1 MLTPNRFI
9 DHTLLK
15 QDALSTHILQ
25 LCEEARTHRFM
36 SVCIQPHFVLLAK
49 KSLRGSDVLVC
60 TVIGFPLGQHTS
72 SIKLAEAKQALEDGA
87 DELDMVINLS
97 WVKERNDHALFREIH
112 AIKDACG
119 ARILKVILETSLLQP
134 DDIVFACQ
142 VCERAGADFV
152 KTSTG
157 FAQGGATVDAVTL
170 MRQTVGPTVHVKASG
185 GIRDRITFDA
195 MVAAGATRI
204 GTSSGIAIIKGESS
218 TSSY

>member
-1 MLTPNRFI
+1 MLTPNRLI

-15 QDALSTHILQ
+15 QDALSSHILQ
-25 LCEEARTHRFM
+25 LCEEARMHRFM
-36 SVCIQPHFVLLAK
+36 SVCIQPHFVPLAK
-49 KSLRGSDVLVC
+49 KSLQGSDVLVC

-72 SIKLAEAKQALEDGA
+72 AIKLAEAKQALEDGA

-119 ARILKVILETSLLQP
+119 TRILKVILETSLLQP
-134 DDIVFACQ
+134 EDIVFACH
-142 VCERAGADFV
+142 VCERAGANFV

-157 FAQGGATVDAVTL
+157 FAQGGATVEAVTL